1 MLHLITRREIMTI
14 KEYALK
20 NNVSR
25 KTVHDWIKKGLIEYT
40 LTPSGRKR
48 IIGAKNK

>member
-1 MLHLITRREIMTI
+1 MTI
-14 KEYALK
+14 KEYAEK
-20 NNVSR
+20 EGVTK
-25 KTVHDWIKKGLIEYT
+25 KTVHDWIKKGLLDYE